1 MTPVKNQDQ
10 FAMQTRNKCFLMKI
24 DKHLEYLNTRTVLKL
39 VFILGLYFTEFQ
51 VLSISITLN
60 ITTLSTS
67 GKSVV
72 LKNLPRNIILY
83 FSAFCGS

>member
-1 MTPVKNQDQ
+1 MAPVQNQDQ
-10 FAMQTRNKCFLMKI
+10 FAMQPQNECFLIKT

-39 VFILGLYFTEFQ
+39 ALSLHLEFQ
-51 VLSISITLN
+51 GLSITLN
-60 ITTLSTS
+60 IITLPSS

-72 LKNLPRNIILY
+72 VKNLPRNMIFY